1 MGQQAGRLGAG
12 TVACELCLLSRV
24 FSLLPNNVK
33 RTTDIEDTVQAGVVQ
48 ARASEAYERF
58 RGSARFGSLDGLRAI
73 SILAVIWQHTV
84 PQSLAGTIWGH
95 VGAYGVTLFFAISG
109 FLITTLLVREH
120 RRNGHIDLTAFYM
133 RRSLRIFPLYY
144 AVLLLYVVL
153 VWVIERDSPD
163 GREFFANLAYFAT
176 YTSNLFVE
184 LDGRVIF
191 YFAWS
196 LATEEQFYLVWP
208 PLLVLCGVNKR
219 ALVLIST
226 VLLVLA
232 ADEIWGGFQLHRA
245 PVAIVGGAILAL
257 VVSTERGYGALFPI
271 FGQRHSS
278 LACAALVILLL
289 AIPGMKIFL
298 IHLALVAL
306 VAACVLRE
314 DHALS
319 GPMRWAPAAFIGS
332 ISYGMYLLH
341 MLSANAAEKLL
352 AAGAISSHGYAVF
365 PLALVIT
372 TCAAY
377 VSFRYFETPF
387 LRLKSR
393 FGR

>member
-1 MGQQAGRLGAG
+1 LPTNSDDA
-12 TVACELCLLSRV
+12 VAADEDLVTAPARFDAELRWAAQE
-24 FSLLPNNVK
+24 
-33 RTTDIEDTVQAGVVQ
+33 RD
-48 ARASEAYERF
+48 SEFHRYLAT
-58 RGSARFGSLDGLRAI
+58 SRFGSLDGLRAI
-73 SILAVIWQHTV
+73 SIIAVIWQHTV
-84 PQSLAGTIWGH
+84 PAALSGTTWGH

-109 FLITTLLVREH
+109 FLITTLLIREQ
-120 RRNGHIDLTAFYM
+120 RRHGRIDLKAFYV

-144 AVLLLYVVL
+144 AVLLLYVLL
-153 VWVIERDSPD
+153 VWVMERDSPD

-219 ALVLIST
+219 ALVLIAT

-232 ADEIWGGFQLHRA
+232 ADEIWGGFQWHRA
-245 PVAIVGGAILAL
+245 PVAIVGGAVLAL
-257 VVSTERGYGALFPI
+257 LVSYERGYRFLYPV
-271 FGQRHSS
+271 FGQRYSS
-278 LACAALVILLL
+278 LLCAILVIVLL
-289 AIPGMKIFL
+289 AIPGTKIFL

-314 DHALS
+314 DHVLGGA
-319 GPMRWAPAAFIGS
+319 MRWAPFAFIGS

-341 MLSANAAEKLL
+341 MLSANAAQKLL
-352 AAGAISSHGYAVF
+352 AMGSISAGYAVF
-365 PLALVIT
+365 PLALVIS

-377 VSFRYFETPF
+377 VSFRYFESPF